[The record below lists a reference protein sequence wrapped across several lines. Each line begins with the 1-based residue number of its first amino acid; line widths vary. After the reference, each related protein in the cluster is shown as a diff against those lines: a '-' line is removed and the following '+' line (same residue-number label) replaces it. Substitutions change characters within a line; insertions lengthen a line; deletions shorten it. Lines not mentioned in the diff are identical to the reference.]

1 MGESVQQGSGQAF
14 RAEDLGPLIE
24 GQVGGD
30 QDGAPLVAL
39 AENLEE
45 EFRAGGGQGHKALFV
60 DDQQVQTGQLP
71 LQVEQPFLIP
81 GLHQLVDQG
90 GGGGEAHGHSPL
102 AGGQAQP
109 QGDVGLAGAAVADGD
124 DVLPALDVFAAGQL
138 HHQVFVHR
146 GDGRKVEGVQ
156 ALDGGEVG
164 GPDPALH
171 HALVAVDE
179 CPFGQAQQVLGVVH
193 ALGGALGGH
202 LPVLPQEAG
211 QLQLL
216 QVVFQE
222 QGGPLVHA
230 AFPDSRAM

>member
-1 MGESVQQGSGQAF
+1 MFTE
-14 RAEDLGPLIE
+14 
-24 GQVGGD
+24 
-30 QDGAPLVAL
+30 
-39 AENLEE
+39 
-45 EFRAGGGQGHKALFV
+45 
-60 DDQQVQTGQLP
+60 
-71 LQVEQPFLIP
+71 
-81 GLHQLVDQG
+81 
-90 GGGGEAHGHSPL
+90 
-102 AGGQAQP
+102 
-109 QGDVGLAGAAVADGD
+109 
-124 DVLPALDVFAAGQL
+124 
-138 HHQVFVHR
+138 

-179 CPFGQAQQVLGVVH
+179 FPFGQAQQVLGVVH